1 MDCFWWQYDDTFSGS
16 NLNRNS
22 PHCTFFEHLLLIV
35 SSTTNALPRRLLL
48 LRQDGNHIQKCPFV
62 SRASCVTFSV
72 QQPFH
77 QTRNKKINLSWSAY
91 PIARNVYV
99 VSFQK
104 KKVFQFAFYLGFK
117 YSALSSFWVGESK
130 IFCYFN
136 SLLTIQ
142 KLSTQSSTSTRSSEK
157 NIAQD
162 INNHLRS
169 IDIFRS
175 MII

>member
-1 MDCFWWQYDDTFSGS
+1 M
-16 NLNRNS
+16 NS
-22 PHCTFFEHLLLIV
+22 PHCTFFENLLLIV
-35 SSTTNALPRRLLL
+35 SSTANALPRRLLL

-91 PIARNVYV
+91 SIARIVYV
-99 VSFQK
+99 VSYQK
-104 KKVFQFAFYLGFK
+104 KKVFDLHFTKVSNIL
-117 YSALSSFWVGESK
+117 
-130 IFCYFN
+130 YF
-136 SLLTIQ
+136 LATI
-142 KLSTQSSTSTRSSEK
+142 SSEM
-157 NIAQD
+157 NIAHG